1 MRIHVLMENSACS
14 PDLTAEHGL
23 SLYIETAGRRIL
35 FDAGQSS
42 AFADNAQKMGVDLS
56 AVNLAVL
63 SHGHYDHGGGLMRF
77 LELNDHAPVY
87 VSRHAFGG
95 YYNASGKYIGLAP
108 ELAGHPRLIAARG
121 VMDIGEGLTLHSCEG
136 LHMHTPLDSAGLT
149 RSEGEAHLPDDF
161 RHEQYLLIR
170 EGEKTVLISG
180 CSHRGI
186 LNIAAAF
193 EPDVLVGGFHF
204 MKLDPEC
211 DADRERLERAAD
223 ALLAHKTAYY
233 TGHCTGEAPYAL
245 LKARMGGR
253 LMPLSTGMTIEL

>member
-1 MRIHVLMENSACS
+1 MRIHVLVENSACS

-23 SLYIETAGRRIL
+23 SLYIETAGQRIL
-35 FDAGQSS
+35 FDAGQSA

-56 AVNLAVL
+56 AVDLAVL

-95 YYNASGKYIGLAP
+95 HCNASGKYIGLAP
-108 ELAGHPRLIAARG
+108 ELAGHPRLIAAKG

-136 LHMHTPLDSAGLT
+136 MHMHTPLDSAGLT
-149 RSEGEAHLPDDF
+149 RSEGEAYLPDDF

-186 LNIAAAF
+186 LNIVSAF

-211 DADRERLERAAD
+211 DADRERLEQAAA
-223 ALLAHKTAYY
+223 ALLGHKAVYY